1 MIVPKIHRRTFPS
14 GFSAEIVLRP
24 GFEQQFFGIMVDFGA
39 SDPQALAGSAHFLEH
54 KLFAKK
60 TGDISHRF
68 EALGAD
74 TNAFTASNET
84 MFYATGIGHAP
95 KIIDLL
101 FELVGEPYFT
111 DSNVAKEAPIIAQE
125 LAMYQDDPQWWV
137 GDSLKQQLFGKGLAA
152 TDALGTKRT
161 IMQITP
167 ASLKQVYEENYLTGK
182 LHFIAVGDFSDNQVK
197 TIFRQVHKLSD
208 YYFAPK
214 LGRYDHTQT
223 TGKLGDERIPYPT
236 RSNCLGLAGIL
247 PNFKKVLGSLDL
259 AQILV
264 EIMLESKLS
273 VMSPWFEEVSQAG
286 LLDNDLQISV
296 DYSRQGS
303 YFTIFGLSS
312 QPETV
317 IHKVKEVLA
326 EPLTGDFAQQFF
338 ALQKKNWLARTARG
352 YNDLS
357 FLAIEL
363 AEASLDGENPYDLM
377 EKLSQ
382 LSFADYAAFVQDLTL
397 DWQIG
402 SAYLVKGK
410 GAK

>member
-137 GDSLKQQLFGKGLAA
+137 GDSLKQQLFGQGLAA
-152 TDALGTKRT
+152 MDALGTKRT

-167 ASLKQVYEENYLTGK
+167 ASLKQVYEENYLAGK
-182 LHFIAVGDFSDNQVK
+182 LHFIAVGDFSANQVK

-208 YYFAPK
+208 QYFAPK
-214 LGRYDHTQT
+214 PGSYDHTQT
-223 TGKLGDERIPYPT
+223 TGQLGDERVPYPT

-303 YFTIFGLSS
+303 YFTILGLSS

-317 IHKVKEVLA
+317 IHKIKEVLA
-326 EPLTGDFAQQFF
+326 EPLMGEFDQQFF

-382 LSFADYAAFVQDLTL
+382 LSFADYVTFVQDLTH

-402 SAYLVKGK
+402 SAYLVKSK
-410 GAK
+410 GVK